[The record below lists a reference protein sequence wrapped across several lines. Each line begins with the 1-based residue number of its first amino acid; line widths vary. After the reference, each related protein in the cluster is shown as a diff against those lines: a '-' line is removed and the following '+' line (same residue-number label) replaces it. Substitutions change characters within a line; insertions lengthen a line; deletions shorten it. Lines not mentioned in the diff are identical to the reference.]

1 MDEKELEKIL
11 DMKNDLYK
19 EKILIDSIVEETV
32 NYSHKYE
39 SENGTFSHYF
49 GFGII
54 MTITGIIGGV
64 DWIRN
69 IGIVCFI
76 IGILGIPLVLKKE
89 KELETKKKI
98 LKDYIFALKKKDKE
112 EIKND

>member
-11 DMKNDLYK
+11 DMNNDLYK
-19 EKILIDSIVEETV
+19 EKVLIDSIVEETIS
-32 NYSHKYE
+32 YSHEYE
-39 SENGTFSHYF
+39 SNNGTFSHYF

-54 MTITGIIGGV
+54 ITIMGIISSV

-76 IGILGIPLVLKKE
+76 IGILGIPLVFKKE
-89 KELETKKKI
+89 KELKTKKKI
-98 LKDYIFALKKKDKE
+98 LKDYIFSLKKKGDE
-112 EIKND
+112 N